1 MLHWTHKIDGTRNM
15 VVYARPHTNRMACEN
30 GGNCYIDAGHDDG
43 YYTLDEFT
51 LVDDGM
57 KGSGIFQCLRLC
69 VRLVVFYA
77 CS

>member
-1 MLHWTHKIDGTRNM
+1 MLYYRCNNSFGDMLHWTHEIDGTRNM
-15 VVYARPHTNRMACEN
+15 VQVTTMV
-30 GGNCYIDAGHDDG
+30 ILS
-43 YYTLDEFT
+43 TLDEFT

-57 KGSGIFQCLRLC
+57 KGNGIFQCLRLC

>member
-1 MLHWTHKIDGTRNM
+1 MTYVEEQWMLCNM
-15 VVYARPHTNRMACEN
+15 RR
-30 GGNCYIDAGHDDG
+30 
-43 YYTLDEFT
+43 LDEFT

-57 KGSGIFQCLRLC
+57 KGSGTFQYLRLC

>member
-1 MLHWTHKIDGTRNM
+1 MLYYRCNNSFGDMLHWTHEIDGTRNM
-15 VVYARPHTNRMACEN
+15 VQVTTMV
-30 GGNCYIDAGHDDG
+30 ILS
-43 YYTLDEFT
+43 TLDEFA

-57 KGSGIFQCLRLC
+57 KGSGIFQCLRLY

>member
-1 MLHWTHKIDGTRNM
+1 M
-15 VVYARPHTNRMACEN
+15 VHEIWLLTFFHILIGWCAKMRGATVIQVQVTTMV
-30 GGNCYIDAGHDDG
+30 I
-43 YYTLDEFT
+43 LDEFT

-57 KGSGIFQCLRLC
+57 KGSGIVQCLRLC